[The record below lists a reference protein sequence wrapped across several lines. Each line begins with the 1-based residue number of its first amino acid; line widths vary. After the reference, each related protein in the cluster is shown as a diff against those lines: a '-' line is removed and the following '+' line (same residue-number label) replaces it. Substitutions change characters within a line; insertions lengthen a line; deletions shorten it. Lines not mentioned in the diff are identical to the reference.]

1 MKFLFTHFVPWL
13 RQNIIFWGQSLS
25 NFYKCHWHLNSN
37 HSTSCMNSMNM
48 TLNKGNFFKSFES
61 WLICCRIHLLPDL
74 VKLYHHPTLISATS
88 ERLSIFNQFFTTYT
102 CIYQVKFNEFTP
114 YQHVL
119 KCQGISNSGTGMNK
133 CIRIDVQH
141 ISHYNT
147 LFIGH

>member
-61 WLICCRIHLLPDL
+61 WLFCWWLHLLPDL
-74 VKLYHHPTLISATS
+74 VKLYHHPTLISATVIDLQPIFHYIHLY
-88 ERLSIFNQFFTTYT
+88 LSGKIQW
-102 CIYQVKFNEFTP
+102 EFTP

-119 KCQGISNSGTGMNK
+119 KCQGISNSGTGMNE

-141 ISHYNT
+141 ISHNNT

>member
-1 MKFLFTHFVPWL
+1 MIIVIHVGTLCMKFLFTHFVPWL

-48 TLNKGNFFKSFES
+48 TLKKGNFFKSFES

-102 CIYQVKFNEFTP
+102 CIYQVKFNESLRHT
-114 YQHVL
+114 
-119 KCQGISNSGTGMNK
+119 
-133 CIRIDVQH
+133 
-141 ISHYNT
+141 NT
-147 LFIGH
+147 C